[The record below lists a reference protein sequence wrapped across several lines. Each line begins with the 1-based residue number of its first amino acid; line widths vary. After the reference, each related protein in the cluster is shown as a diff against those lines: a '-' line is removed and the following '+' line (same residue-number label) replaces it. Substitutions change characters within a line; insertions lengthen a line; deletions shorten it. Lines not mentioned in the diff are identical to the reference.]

1 MESSGQRPSDP
12 EVPLGDAAIATEIA
26 NAAARG
32 RGADR
37 APTLDQLLA
46 AFGEPAPT
54 PEARRRV
61 AAALRVAGM
70 GVRPDLLTA
79 EPGQRL
85 LLLPPGASSSG
96 SRGRALAGLLAVAV
110 ILAAAAAGATLLNT
124 DDPDDRVA
132 DNLPSETS
140 TFPVQGAA
148 TSTSGVSEPEGRT
161 TPSETTPAATTP
173 SKTTATE
180 PTGTETT
187 ATNTTATE
195 TTTTETVPTKTTATT
210 PEADDEEA
218 AAAERKRERAARIK
232 RERAE
237 AKAKAKKRQAAAAA
251 AGKGVTVRVD
261 ASIRPTFL
269 CVDNGNGTTMF
280 SGTLT
285 GKKVFRAKR
294 VRMNIG
300 LASTRITVNGN
311 PVRLDGS
318 PAGLDIT
325 RKGGAR
331 SLALGQRPCG

>member
-37 APTLDQLLA
+37 APTLEQLLA

-54 PEARRRV
+54 PAARRRV

-70 GVRPDLLTA
+70 GVRPDVLTA

-85 LLLPPGASSSG
+85 LLLPPGVSAAG
-96 SRGRALAGLLAVAV
+96 SRGRALVGLLAVAV

-124 DDPDDRVA
+124 GDTDDHVA
-132 DNLPSETS
+132 DKLPSETS
-140 TFPVQGAA
+140 TFPVQGAESSA
-148 TSTSGVSEPEGRT
+148 A
-161 TPSETTPAATTP
+161 PA
-173 SKTTATE
+173 STTAPAE
-180 PTGTETT
+180 
-187 ATNTTATE
+187 TTATE
-195 TTTTETVPTKTTATT
+195 TTATDTTATETTETEPTGTDTTATT
-210 PEADDEEA
+210 PATTPEEKPDA
-218 AAAERKRERAARIK
+218 TEAERKRAARIK
-232 RERAE
+232 RERA
-237 AKAKAKKRQAAAAA
+237 AAKKRQAAAAA

-269 CVDNGNGTTMF
+269 CVDNGHGTTMF

-325 RKGGAR
+325 RKSGAR

>member
-1 MESSGQRPSDP
+1 
-12 EVPLGDAAIATEIA
+12 VPLGDAAIATEIA

-70 GVRPDLLTA
+70 GVRPDLQTA

-85 LLLPPGASSSG
+85 LLLPPGTSSGG
-96 SRGRALAGLLAVAV
+96 SRGRALAGLIAVGA
-110 ILAAAAAGATLLNT
+110 ILAAAAAAATLLNP
-124 DDPDDRVA
+124 DDSADRVA

-140 TFPVQGAA
+140 TFAVQDGGSNAA
-148 TSTSGVSEPEGRT
+148 PAST
-161 TPSETTPAATTP
+161 TTPAE
-173 SKTTATE
+173 TTATE
-180 PTGTETT
+180 PAATETT
-187 ATNTTATE
+187 ATAPTATDTTATE
-195 TTTTETVPTKTTATT
+195 TTTATT
-210 PEADDEEA
+210 PSETTSTTPAAGAEE
-218 AAAERKRERAARIK
+218 AERKRAARIK

-237 AKAKAKKRQAAAAA
+237 AKAEAKKRQAAATA

-261 ASIRPTFL
+261 ASVRPTFL

-311 PVRLDGS
+311 PVRIDGS

-331 SLALGQRPCG
+331 ELPLGQRPCG

>member
-70 GVRPDLLTA
+70 GVRPDLLTG

-85 LLLPPGASSSG
+85 LLLPPGTSSAG
-96 SRGRALAGLLAVAV
+96 SRSRALVGLLAVAV

-124 DDPDDRVA
+124 GDKGDRVA
-132 DNLPSETS
+132 DKLPSETS
-140 TFPVQGAA
+140 TFPVQRDQTNAA
-148 TSTSGVSEPEGRT
+148 PASTT
-161 TPSETTPAATTP
+161 TAAETT
-173 SKTTATE
+173 TE
-180 PTGTETT
+180 
-187 ATNTTATE
+187 TTATE
-195 TTTTETVPTKTTATT
+195 TTATTGTDTTATETTATT
-210 PEADDEEA
+210 PDTNPEDEAA
-218 AAAERKRERAARIK
+218 AAAERKRKRAARIK
-232 RERAE
+232 RERA
-237 AKAKAKKRQAAAAA
+237 AAAKKRKAAAAA

-285 GKKVFRAKR
+285 GRKVFRAKR

-300 LASTRITVNGN
+300 VASTRVTVNGN

-318 PAGLDIT
+318 PSGLDIT

>member
-54 PEARRRV
+54 PAARRRV

-85 LLLPPGASSSG
+85 LLLPPGVSSAG
-96 SRGRALAGLLAVAV
+96 SRGRALVGLLAVAV

-124 DDPDDRVA
+124 DDTGDHVA
-132 DNLPSETS
+132 DKLPSETS

-148 TSTSGVSEPEGRT
+148 SST
-161 TPSETTPAATTP
+161 TPASTTTPAETTPTETTATDPTTT
-173 SKTTATE
+173 KTTKTE
-180 PTGTETT
+180 PTGTD
-187 ATNTTATE
+187 TTATE
-195 TTTTETVPTKTTATT
+195 TTATTETTPAETTATT
-210 PEADDEEA
+210 PDKEPDAVE
-218 AAAERKRERAARIK
+218 AERKRAARVK

-237 AKAKAKKRQAAAAA
+237 AKAKAKRQAAAAA

-261 ASIRPTFL
+261 ASVRPTFL

-300 LASTRITVNGN
+300 LASTRVTVNGN

>member
-1 MESSGQRPSDP
+1 MESSGQRPQDP

-54 PEARRRV
+54 DAARRRV
-61 AAALRVAGM
+61 AAAMRVAGM

-85 LLLPPGASSSG
+85 LLLPPGASTRG

-124 DDPDDRVA
+124 DGDDQRA
-132 DNLPSETS
+132 SDSLPSETS
-140 TFPVQGAA
+140 TFPTTTTAA
-148 TSTSGVSEPEGRT
+148 AAVT
-161 TPSETTPAATTP
+161 TTTATETTATD
-173 SKTTATE
+173 TTATE
-180 PTGTETT
+180 PTATDTTATDTTTTETT
-187 ATNTTATE
+187 AT
-195 TTTTETVPTKTTATT
+195 T
-210 PEADDEEA
+210 PAADPAA
-218 AAAERKRERAARIK
+218 AAAERRRKRAARIK
-232 RERAE
+232 RERAAAA
-237 AKAKAKKRQAAAAA
+237 AKRKRQAAAT

-261 ASIRPTFL
+261 ASVRPTFL

-280 SGTLT
+280 SGTLE

-300 LASTRITVNGN
+300 LASTRVMVNGN

>member
-85 LLLPPGASSSG
+85 LLLPPGTSSTG
-96 SRGRALAGLLAVAV
+96 SRSRALVGLLAVAV

-124 DDPDDRVA
+124 GDKDDRVA
-132 DNLPSETS
+132 DNLPAETS
-140 TFPVQGAA
+140 TFPVQRDETSAA
-148 TSTSGVSEPEGRT
+148 PAST
-161 TPSETTPAATTP
+161 TTPAE
-173 SKTTATE
+173 TTATE
-180 PTGTETT
+180 PT
-187 ATNTTATE
+187 ATGTTATE
-195 TTTTETVPTKTTATT
+195 TTTTETTATT
-210 PEADDEEA
+210 PDAESENETA
-218 AAAERKRERAARIK
+218 AAAERKRKRTARIK

-237 AKAKAKKRQAAAAA
+237 AKAKKRKAAATA

-261 ASIRPTFL
+261 ASVRPTFL

-300 LASTRITVNGN
+300 LASTRVSVNGN

-318 PAGLDIT
+318 PSGLDIT

>member
-85 LLLPPGASSSG
+85 LLLPPGANSAR
-96 SRGRALAGLLAVAV
+96 SRGRALVGLLAIAI

-140 TFPVQGAA
+140 TFPVQDDG
-148 TSTSGVSEPEGRT
+148 TSTAPAST
-161 TPSETTPAATTP
+161 T
-173 SKTTATE
+173 TTATE
-180 PTGTETT
+180 TTATETTETT

-195 TTTTETVPTKTTATT
+195 TTPTETTSTETTATT
-210 PEADDEEA
+210 PETDDEEA
-218 AAAERKRERAARIK
+218 AATAERKRKRAARIK

-237 AKAKAKKRQAAAAA
+237 AKAKAKAKKRQAAATA

-261 ASIRPTFL
+261 ASVRPTFL

-325 RKGGAR
+325 RKSGAR

>member
-1 MESSGQRPSDP
+1 
-12 EVPLGDAAIATEIA
+12 VPLGDAAIATEIA

-85 LLLPPGASSSG
+85 LLLPPGMSSAG

-124 DDPDDRVA
+124 DDTDNRVA

-140 TFPVQGAA
+140 TFPAPGAV
-148 TSTSGVSEPEGRT
+148 TSTSGVSGPEIQT
-161 TPSETTPAATTP
+161 TPSATTPAATTP

-180 PTGTETT
+180 PAG
-187 ATNTTATE
+187 TE
-195 TTTTETVPTKTTATT
+195 TTTTETTTTETT
-210 PEADDEEA
+210 PDDKAEAE
-218 AAAERKRERAARIK
+218 AAERKRERAARVK

-237 AKAKAKKRQAAAAA
+237 AKATKKRQAAATA

-261 ASIRPTFL
+261 ASVRPTFL
-269 CVDNGNGTTMF
+269 CVDNGDGTTMF

-300 LASTRITVNGN
+300 LASTRVTVNGN

>member
-26 NAAARG
+26 NVAARG

-54 PEARRRV
+54 PAARRRV

-85 LLLPPGASSSG
+85 LLLPPGVSSAG
-96 SRGRALAGLLAVAV
+96 SRGRALVGLLAVAV

-124 DDPDDRVA
+124 GDTDDHVA

-140 TFPVQGAA
+140 TFPVQGAESSA
-148 TSTSGVSEPEGRT
+148 APASTT
-161 TPSETTPAATTP
+161 APAE
-173 SKTTATE
+173 TTATE
-180 PTGTETT
+180 PTTTDTTATETT
-187 ATNTTATE
+187 ETEPTGTDTTATE
-195 TTTTETVPTKTTATT
+195 TTTTETTPAETTATT
-210 PEADDEEA
+210 PDEGPD
-218 AAAERKRERAARIK
+218 AAEAGRKRKRAARIK
-232 RERAE
+232 RERA
-237 AKAKAKKRQAAAAA
+237 AAKKRQAAAAT

-269 CVDNGNGTTMF
+269 CVDNGHGTTMF

>member
-85 LLLPPGASSSG
+85 LLLPPGANSAR
-96 SRGRALAGLLAVAV
+96 SRGRALVGLLAVAV

-124 DDPDDRVA
+124 DDKGDRVA
-132 DNLPSETS
+132 DKLPSETS
-140 TFPVQGAA
+140 TFPVQRDETSAA
-148 TSTSGVSEPEGRT
+148 PASTTAPAQT
-161 TPSETTPAATTP
+161 TTATTATE
-173 SKTTATE
+173 TTATE
-180 PTGTETT
+180 PTSTETTATGTETT
-187 ATNTTATE
+187 ATETTAS
-195 TTTTETVPTKTTATT
+195 T
-210 PEADDEEA
+210 PAGEDEDA
-218 AAAERKRERAARIK
+218 AAAARKRERTARVK

-237 AKAKAKKRQAAAAA
+237 AKAKRRKAAATA

-300 LASTRITVNGN
+300 LASTRVTVNGN
-311 PVRLDGS
+311 SVRLDGS

-325 RKGGAR
+325 RKSGAR

>member
-1 MESSGQRPSDP
+1 
-12 EVPLGDAAIATEIA
+12 VPLGDAAIATEIA

-85 LLLPPGASSSG
+85 LLLPPGVSSGG
-96 SRGRALAGLLAVAV
+96 SRGRALAGLVAVAV

-124 DDPDDRVA
+124 DSKDDRVA

-140 TFPVQGAA
+140 TFPVQGARTDA
-148 TSTSGVSEPEGRT
+148 APASTAVPA
-161 TPSETTPAATTP
+161 ETTTAGTNATEPGATE
-173 SKTTATE
+173 TTATGTT
-180 PTGTETT
+180 TGTETT
-187 ATNTTATE
+187 AT
-195 TTTTETVPTKTTATT
+195 KTTATT
-210 PEADDEEA
+210 PTTGTEA
-218 AAAERKRERAARIK
+218 AGAERPRKRAEPIRRERAEAIK

-237 AKAKAKKRQAAAAA
+237 AKAKKRRAAAAA

-261 ASIRPTFL
+261 ASVRPTFL

-325 RKGGAR
+325 RKSGAR

>member
-85 LLLPPGASSSG
+85 LLLPPGVSSAK
-96 SRGRALAGLLAVAV
+96 SRGRALVGLLAVAV

-124 DDPDDRVA
+124 GGTDDRVA
-132 DNLPSETS
+132 DKLPSETS

-148 TSTSGVSEPEGRT
+148 SSATPAST
-161 TPSETTPAATTP
+161 TTPAE
-173 SKTTATE
+173 TTATDTTATGTTETE
-180 PTGTETT
+180 PTGTD
-187 ATNTTATE
+187 TTATE
-195 TTTTETVPTKTTATT
+195 TTTTETTPAETTATT
-210 PEADDEEA
+210 PDEEPE
-218 AAAERKRERAARIK
+218 AAEVERKRAARIK
-232 RERAE
+232 RERA
-237 AKAKAKKRQAAAAA
+237 AAKKRQAAAAA

-261 ASIRPTFL
+261 ASVRPTFL
-269 CVDNGNGTTMF
+269 CVDNGHGTTMF

-285 GKKVFRAKR
+285 GKKIFRAKR

>member
-85 LLLPPGASSSG
+85 LLLPPGTSSSG
-96 SRGRALAGLLAVAV
+96 SRGRALMGLLAVAG
-110 ILAAAAAGATLLNT
+110 ILAAAAVGATLLNT
-124 DDPDDRVA
+124 GDKPDRVA

-140 TFPVQGAA
+140 TFPVQRDG
-148 TSTSGVSEPEGRT
+148 TSA
-161 TPSETTPAATTP
+161 TPASTAAPAKTVATEPTTTETE
-173 SKTTATE
+173 TTATE
-180 PTGTETT
+180 PTATEPTT
-187 ATNTTATE
+187 TETTATE
-195 TTTTETVPTKTTATT
+195 TTATT
-210 PEADDEEA
+210 PDAEDEAAA
-218 AAAERKRERAARIK
+218 AAAERKRKRAARIK
-232 RERAE
+232 RERA
-237 AKAKAKKRQAAAAA
+237 AAAKKRKAAATA

-261 ASIRPTFL
+261 ASVRPTFL

-300 LASTRITVNGN
+300 VASTRVTVNGN